1 MQMSVVISE
10 DTGKAIN
17 KSKGNF
23 ASQIKTI
30 KPLCKNPDIKT
41 TLYPNKQ
48 ISIMESIPHYNSKEK
63 YALTTFTSM
72 LDIILIYV
80 RKQLK

>member
-30 KPLCKNPDIKT
+30 KPLCKIQILKKNP
-41 TLYPNKQ
+41 L
-48 ISIMESIPHYNSKEK
+48 S
-63 YALTTFTSM
+63 
-72 LDIILIYV
+72 
-80 RKQLK
+80 